1 MGALEKEIPQFASAA
16 AELIDELSELI
27 VSAADIEQ
35 DAAEAGRILSRYSEL
50 VQRIGELA
58 WNSGLPALQSVCAIL
73 ETNLMLLGEE
83 GRALTSGER
92 ELLEEWPMLLLS
104 YQIHHADRESSNA
117 LLQHLSSGAWP
128 MPLPEASAAEELPA
142 LMGESAS
149 LAAPS
154 IPASVSVPASPA
166 SVPASDKVG
175 ESADPISSI
184 GMQQVGREMI
194 VALASELEL
203 MNGEIAEYLAALA
216 QGEGHERQAALE
228 NYVQLLERLGATVE
242 SVGLIALGEVFS
254 RLRQQ
259 LVLSDGELSSAQ
271 VELLHQLPSCLAAY
285 FAQPDDA
292 AACAAIVGL
301 VAAPAWPEH
310 LGEERASAWRI
321 ALANV
326 ELREAEVQKAIRP
339 TQASEDDISLELP
352 RDVSPDLLDGLL
364 QELPVHTSMFTTA
377 IASVADGRGT
387 QKDLEVAMRAAH
399 TLKGAANT
407 VGVPGIAN
415 LTHHAEDILTALIEA
430 ERLPQNDLARILT
443 NVGDCLEEMSEAL
456 RGLGPKPSHA
466 LEVMQ
471 EVLDWANR
479 IDRDGVDATPA
490 DVLPFASVLD
500 EQIAEPEISRP
511 APVAEQ
517 ALRVP
522 APVVDE
528 LLRLAGE
535 TLISNSQIQ
544 ERLQQATRQ
553 SQNAQRQH
561 QLVQRLISELEKLVD
576 IRGISSPLQMATRTQ
591 GDFDALEFQ
600 NYNELDSITRQL
612 IEATTDAQEM
622 TRQTD
627 EQLIALDELLDEQ
640 HRLQIA
646 NQLAV
651 MRTRMVQVA
660 SVSSRLQRSVRQTCR
675 LLDKKVE
682 LSIRG
687 ENTNIDSQVLNDL
700 MDPLMHILRNAVD
713 HGIETPEDR
722 VASGKSAQGHIE
734 LTFAREGSS
743 IVVRCSDDG
752 AGLDYEAIKRIAA
765 RKGMVTPDQFHTEE
779 ELARLILAPGFS
791 TREETSQ
798 ISGRGVG
805 MDVVHNRV
813 REMKGALSLNSHRGQ
828 GLTVELRL
836 PATLL
841 STHALIV
848 RQYNRLLAI
857 SSHGIEDIRYLSRD
871 QILEIGDRKTFRD
884 GDAIHEL
891 LRLDQLLSLPA
902 DRREKDRYGFPVL
915 LTRKDDG
922 STAAVLIQEII
933 GSREVVMKNFGRYVP
948 RSLRV
953 IGAIILGDGSVAPVI
968 DLVELLSGSSEPIG
982 KAEQQLEL
990 PEDRTMVRNKVL
1002 RALVVDDSLST
1013 RRALVQVLSDAGHD
1027 VRTANDGL
1035 DAMNMLGK
1043 YVPDIILTDM
1053 EMPRVNGLELT
1064 AHIRHSEK
1072 LKHIPVIMLTSRS
1085 TEKHRQMSAAAGV
1098 DVHLIKPFSDEVLL
1112 QHVARLTQR

>member
-1 MGALEKEIPQFASAA
+1 MGALEKEIPQFAEVA
-16 AELIDELSELI
+16 AESIDELSELI
-27 VSAADIEQ
+27 VSAADLEQ

-58 WNSGLPALQSVCAIL
+58 WNSGLPALQSICAML

-83 GRALTSGER
+83 GRALTSDER
-92 ELLEEWPMLLLS
+92 ALLEEWPMLLLA

-128 MPLPEASAAEELPA
+128 MPLPEASAAEELPG

-149 LAAPS
+149 GAVA
-154 IPASVSVPASPA
+154 VPALA
-166 SVPASDKVG
+166 SFSSSAPVAASANVAN
-175 ESADPISSI
+175 EAAAPISS
-184 GMQQVGREMI
+184 VGKQEVSRDMI
-194 VALASELEL
+194 AALATELEL
-203 MNGEIAEYLAALA
+203 MNGEISEHLAAVV
-216 QGEGHERQAALE
+216 QGEGRERQAALE
-228 NYVQLLERLGATVE
+228 NYIQLLERLGATVA
-242 SVGLIALGEVFS
+242 SVGLTALGDVFS
-254 RLRQQ
+254 KLGQQ
-259 LVLSDGELSSAQ
+259 LLLSNGELSSDQ
-271 VELLHQLPSCLAAY
+271 VELLHGLPSSLAAY
-285 FAQPDDA
+285 LAQPDDD
-292 AACAAIVGL
+292 AACAAITAL
-301 VAAPAWPEH
+301 VAAPAWPDH
-310 LGEERASAWRI
+310 LGEEQASAWRI

-326 ELREAEVQKAIRP
+326 ELCEAEPQKTIRP
-339 TQASEDDISLELP
+339 TQASADDISLELP

-415 LTHHAEDILTALIEA
+415 LTHHVEDILTALIEA
-430 ERLPQNDLARILT
+430 ERLPQNDLARTLT

-466 LEVMQ
+466 LQVMQ
-471 EVLDWANR
+471 KVLDWANR
-479 IDRDGVDATPA
+479 IDRDGVDAAPA
-490 DVLPFASVLD
+490 DVLPFAAVLD
-500 EQIAEPEISRP
+500 GQIAEPEISRP
-511 APVAEQ
+511 APILEQ

-544 ERLQQATRQ
+544 ERLQQAAKQ

-627 EQLIALDELLDEQ
+627 EQLIALDALLEEQ

-651 MRTRMVQVA
+651 MRTRMVQVS

-682 LSIRG
+682 LAIKG

-722 VASGKSAQGHIE
+722 IASGKRAQGHIE

-765 RKGMVTPDQFHTEE
+765 RKGMVTPDQFHSEE
-779 ELARLILAPGFS
+779 ELARLILVPGFS

-805 MDVVHNRV
+805 MDVVHSRV
-813 REMKGALSLNSHRGQ
+813 REMKGTLSLNSHRGQ

-848 RQYNRLLAI
+848 RQYNKLLAI

-884 GDAIHEL
+884 GDAVHEL
-891 LRLDQLLSLPA
+891 VRLDRLLSLPA

-915 LTRKDDG
+915 LARKDDG

-953 IGAIILGDGSVAPVI
+953 IGAIIMGDGSVAPVI
-968 DLVELLSGSSEPIG
+968 DLVELLSGSSMPVG
-982 KAEQQLEL
+982 MAEHKMEL
-990 PEDRTMVRNKVL
+990 PEDRSMVNQAL
-1002 RALVVDDSLST
+1002 RVLVVDDSLST

-1043 YVPDIILTDM
+1043 YVPDIVLTDM
-1053 EMPRVNGLELT
+1053 EMPRVNGLELAT
-1064 AHIRHSEK
+1064 HIRHSEK

-1085 TEKHRQMSAAAGV
+1085 TEKHRQMSATAGV

-1112 QHVARLTQR
+1112 QHVARLTQK